1 VNLVSA
7 IEACSNSRN
16 LSPSEMEGVMR
27 LIMNGEATPTQI
39 GAFLIAL
46 KMKGETVE
54 ELAAAARVMRSLA
67 ISVKLSS
74 DKVIDSVGTGGDGA
88 SIFNVST
95 AAALVV
101 SAHGGIVAKHGNRA
115 ATGSSGSADVLEAAG
130 VNIDLEAEQVART
143 IEEIGIGF
151 LFAPAHHG
159 ATRHAMSPRR
169 EIGVRT
175 IFNLLGPL
183 TNPADAKY
191 QLVGVFH
198 KKWLRHLC
206 EVFRQLGSLHT
217 LVVHSRDGLD
227 EISIAAETDIVEL
240 RNDMITSYTVKPEEL
255 GIEQGSLEALR
266 VGTPDASLDL
276 ISAALGGARGPAY
289 DMVAINS
296 GATLYAGDRSA
307 SLEEGIDAAREV
319 LDSGAA
325 LDKLYQLVQL
335 TNELSS

>member
-16 LSPSEMEGVMR
+16 LSPSEMEGVMS
-27 LIMNGEATPTQI
+27 LIMNGEATPIQI

-46 KMKGETVE
+46 RMKGETVE
-54 ELAAAARVMRSLA
+54 ELAAAARVMRSFA
-67 ISVKLSS
+67 ISVKLST
-74 DKVIDSVGTGGDGA
+74 DKIIDSVGTGGDGA

-101 SAHGGIVAKHGNRA
+101 SAHGGVVAKHGNRA

-130 VNIDLEAEQVART
+130 VNIDLDADQVART
-143 IEEIGIGF
+143 IEAIGIGF

-159 ATRHAMSPRR
+159 ATRHAMLPRR

-198 KKWLRHLC
+198 KKWLRNIC
-206 EVFRQLGSLHT
+206 EVFRELGSIHT

-240 RNDMITSYTVKPEEL
+240 RNNTITSYTVKPEEL
-255 GIEQGSLEALR
+255 GVEQGSLEALR
-266 VGTPDASLDL
+266 VATPDASLDM
-276 ISAALGGARGPAY
+276 ISAALGGERGPAY
-289 DMVAINS
+289 DMVAVNS

-307 SLEEGIDAAREV
+307 SLEEGIDSAREV
-319 LDSGAA
+319 LDSGVA
-325 LDKLYQLVQL
+325 LDKLYQLAQL
-335 TNELSS
+335 TNELKN